1 MRDETMS
8 TNEMYVRN
16 TLIAVIGFVMFFAVA
31 MGTVL
36 YYKALETNEMQ
47 SCVKSGKEWT
57 KIHVDGQA
65 GSERVCIDKR

>member
-1 MRDETMS
+1 MS
-8 TNEMYVRN
+8 TNEMFVRN
-16 TLIAVIGFVMFFAVA
+16 TLIVVIGVVMFFAVA

-57 KIHVDGQA
+57 KIKVADQPGV
-65 GSERVCIDKR
+65 ERVCISKQ